1 MLPHTKQSHDGSADH
16 TQMEY
21 ALADLNPIAIQ
32 KSSSIIDLT
41 NDMPFTTLTNKRSS
55 IITPLPNFLNRDL
68 SVPLYE
74 AFEDDDQYSQTHEFN
89 PIPISRTNS
98 TRSTH
103 FTTNK
108 TPKSSI
114 LRSRLSHSV
123 FPAIPGILSRAISS
137 TISEQYE
144 EFEEQKAFDVQ
155 MSDIQE
161 DIMELAEMPPD
172 FQRSSSQT
180 NTKKRESIIDTI
192 RNKTKQFQS
201 NRDRSTKSRISL
213 SWFQKPKPVT
223 PITPY
228 VLHSQFVEPQSDD
241 VLCNDTIN
249 IAKCNTI
256 KRIIHALEYY
266 KMHHMTLEKDEAS
279 VIPLYEYISSF
290 KNYDISMLMED
301 WYRCKQNHLKT
312 PKDIEYFQSIEAI
325 SCTHNASCIYVR
337 RYQRHRDR
345 SAVRDHHF
353 KNEETDAKNII
364 LMDLLNSIH
373 TFIFHWMPS
382 RFRITEMP
390 SLVYDHDDDDEDD
403 SLDNGGSNEESYQ
416 IIFKDDEDTQDHQ
429 EEETKQ
435 QPPNAPAA
443 ADLSKSLVKDQIE
456 RPLVLLP
463 SVHQNGLHLWPNGPI
478 PMTQCNVEQL
488 VFLLRHEIVDQV
500 MKLKSHKEGIIQ
512 YIEDNAMDGD
522 TLLQLKRKA
531 FAAKLTQ
538 HFHDNKLKPRFAKL
552 YTQIRDYN
560 NPQYVVVN
568 EPVSME
574 HSKFVTAIANTS
586 NNSQLS
592 YFALGEQYRYTRN
605 LERHPLYVEPRFQ
618 SLKEELTDYFKRD
631 LLKIQKQCIAE
642 MDPTIQPILKE
653 LITQKRKYFTN
664 DALNPLW
671 IDDIKEEKQNSD
683 DLLRLIQLNHV
694 NRNKFSWIMARLF
707 RHLPPNFGYFDLTPF
722 IFYQLLDIN
731 VTQLNAAIKHNL
743 REYIESISID
753 EWSVLLNEL
762 RFIIDE
768 SKSIAYEE
776 NVPSMRQLI
785 AGIHEH
791 DAYLMKYV
799 HREFF
804 TWQHIHDIKEVLNH
818 YTRLIVQGY
827 SKNVRK
833 LNKLTFAKKEII
845 NICCAYLDIID
856 ICGNTGT
863 HGHVTT
869 LIVHNALYP
878 AVELHKLHIYQSYL
892 QDRCKNFPTF
902 RDTARQWSIG
912 LGDRWIQRQCT
923 KQQMFDRA
931 GDHSIESLLIDVI
944 EVRTPETNALIRG
957 IKEKLQIEFLKC
969 VRLRIQKAVKINRDL
984 FRLTEVRNK
993 FAVYVE
999 KADATLKRSSVMAL
1013 KAVWYHGMNVHHQIS
1028 PDDVIS
1034 KHHVMALICYADNS
1048 EFCTE
1053 LRETY
1058 RARTATEDIKMRKMR
1073 HSYFAHFGRLLY
1085 ESFVFYASIQSKV
1098 NTLHHGMSVPM
1109 VFSSLQ
1115 CTFDQPTSTSTAQ
1128 SVATSFGKGTGMV
1141 LSFESCESCKY
1152 IRALDMSLFSN
1163 FSMEE
1168 EYLIFEARVRIA
1180 DIFIQTERQWIGRPW
1195 IKILALYDLIIH
1207 GNTIYDKPLLT
1218 KTNQKRLL
1226 NILQHVMDD
1235 KISDLSTSAYTKS
1248 FIEALMR
1255 KNKTIWINMQ
1265 QINELQIELKNMFI
1279 AKNNDFGTYIKY
1291 LQRVCHVVV
1300 YPIFKTCWQMTKQTF
1315 DLISRVSENRDEKG
1329 NGSCCERK
1337 HDDHQVVLEGETV
1350 KCRLWKG
1357 KQIAFRPRFTKIEG
1371 IFDVKMILH
1380 DVYDNKRIKV
1390 HFNLDCLELDGYFA
1404 SLHPR
1409 WMNVGSDNSFDITLP
1424 SIDNNVEQLTATT
1437 LNMSI
1442 MIHNFEDFNIEY
1454 KDSDA
1459 LNPKVMTQNMEHANM
1474 SYKCWD
1480 RLSWFYGFCNI
1491 VVSILD
1497 SISDISFIIFMWYY
1511 TDNHY
1516 FENDDQFQHENKI
1529 TKFLAILSVGNLISI
1544 AIIIALYTTYQLVS
1558 FRFLFF
1564 LLFFILSPVLPAF
1577 EYLWGRLRKKHDID
1591 NHIVVSLQYD
1601 GLLVWFKRELFRNKI
1616 FLIECVFESCFQII
1630 IQFIA
1635 VFELKSLI
1643 YKDLYLY
1650 TSIIISLVVI
1660 ISKLILCSYN
1670 MNRKRVWF
1678 NILCYFMD
1686 IFVSL
1691 LIAIFMGSVLFGNTV
1706 SFTGTYFI
1714 FEWLIFVLFGCYHI
1728 AQSLLVSYLA
1738 IPILILFCYPMTILS
1753 FSFFS
1758 MYPLFSYLAHKP
1770 MEIGKRKTFHS
1781 KLYDYCC
1788 DSKDPNDPN
1797 EFNTKLIVANYV
1809 CIKSYFYQ
1817 LRPGGP
1823 DERYYQFAKW
1833 LFEQNKSDLRHITLQ
1848 TFRKKADNTAYHRV
1862 FTGITAIKSLQ
1873 RFNPSTMVFAKA
1885 AQLSIR
1891 MIMVL
1896 VCLGLDTF
1904 QLKLFQNNQPFMQ
1917 NYGDVLS
1924 LCGLIVMILF
1934 GIWFLFVAFE
1944 SCNSKW
1950 NVFCSNMIC
1959 STHDKFV
1966 LMIPSDEFIKKCD
1979 RIMDNEEKYE
1989 MDDENQEIDNMDS
2002 ILNMDIKALP
2012 HYNFTERVIQF
2023 VQKYSKQSLYS
2034 LRLISTILIAAGVI
2048 AISYFVSDCLLY
2060 HTKIA
2065 LIYIRATMIISI
2077 VMCVYAIYRGPSMIF
2092 TYGNIPQIVKAT
2104 NFALYLSSI
2113 VFWIFTIYF
2122 KNDAQCQLQMTSLS
2136 LVGLLFI
2143 GSEFVIASLF
2153 WVLVIGFIGIPF
2165 MMLHVV
2171 YLCIRVCN
2179 ERDDTPVDTE
2189 KKLLLIGSPDSGV
2202 STLFETFKL
2211 FSDDHNLDVLLREGR
2226 SAIRQNC
2233 VSGILTLLK
2242 QSQGLYDQAP
2252 QHNRECL
2259 VDLSDEVVNAIKLIV
2274 SYKSESFTRHLLYK
2288 ELHELRMLLI

>member
-1 MLPHTKQSHDGSADH
+1 MLPHTKQSNDDIRTANH
-16 TQMEY
+16 TQMKH
-21 ALADLNPIAIQ
+21 AL
-32 KSSSIIDLT
+32 
-41 NDMPFTTLTNKRSS
+41 NDSRSS
-55 IITPLPNFLNRDL
+55 VIAFATGIQRSDL
-68 SVPLYE
+68 SARAPMLE
-74 AFEDDDQYSQTHEFN
+74 AVEDQD
-89 PIPISRTNS
+89 
-98 TRSTH
+98 RSPRTH
-103 FTTNK
+103 FTANK
-108 TPKSSI
+108 TSQSSTPQ
-114 LRSRLSHSV
+114 SRLSQSR
-123 FPAIPGILSRAISS
+123 FSAIPGHLSRAIRS
-137 TISEQYE
+137 TTSVECTE
-144 EFEEQKAFDVQ
+144 EFEEEKAFIIQMNDV
-155 MSDIQE
+155 DVDFEE
-161 DIMELAEMPPD
+161 DPRMMELAEMPP
-172 FQRSSSQT
+172 SQA
-180 NTKKRESIIDTI
+180 NAKNRQSIIDI
-192 RNKTKQFQS
+192 IAKKTKHVQS
-201 NRDRSTKSRISL
+201 NRDQSNN
-213 SWFQKPKPVT
+213 PKHVAAPV
-223 PITPY
+223 I
-228 VLHSQFVEPQSDD
+228 HSEFVEPRSDD
-241 VLCNDTIN
+241 VLCNDKIDITE
-249 IAKCNTI
+249 CNAI
-256 KRIIHALEYY
+256 KRIIHVLEFYQMY
-266 KMHHMTLEKDEAS
+266 HMNLLEDEAS
-279 VIPLYEYISSF
+279 VIPLYEHISSL
-290 KNYDISMLMED
+290 KNYNISMLMED
-301 WYRCKQNHLKT
+301 WSQCKKNHIKTLKDT
-312 PKDIEYFQSIEAI
+312 QYFQSIEAI
-325 SCTHNASCIYVR
+325 NCKHNASCIYVR

-403 SLDNGGSNEESYQ
+403 SLDNDGSNEESYQ

-631 LLKIQKQCIAE
+631 LLKIQKQRIAE

-804 TWQHIHDIKEVLNH
+804 TWQHIHDIKDVLSR
-818 YTRLIVQGY
+818 YTRLIVRGY

-833 LNKLTFAKKEII
+833 LNKLTFAKEEII
-845 NICCAYLDIID
+845 NICCGYLASADIID
-856 ICGNTGT
+856 ICGRILSR
-863 HGHVTT
+863 VTKS
-869 LIVHNALYP
+869 IVHNVLYP
-878 AVELHKLHIYQSYL
+878 AVELHKLHIHENYL
-892 QDRCKNFPTF
+892 QEKCKNFPIF
-902 RDTARQWSIG
+902 RGTARQWAIG
-912 LGDRWIQRQCT
+912 DSRIQKQCT
-923 KQQMFDRA
+923 KQQLLYYTDN
-931 GDHSIESLLIDVI
+931 HSIEELLVDAI
-944 EVRTPETNALIRG
+944 EVRNAETDAHIRA
-957 IKEKLQIEFLKC
+957 IKAKLQSQFLKC
-969 VRLRIQKAVKINRDL
+969 ARFTIQKAVRINRHW
-984 FRLTEVRNK
+984 FGETQIREK
-993 FAVYVE
+993 FNVYLE
-999 KADATLKRSSVMAL
+999 KADATLKRFSVMAL

-1291 LQRVCHVVV
+1291 LQRACHVVV

-1329 NGSCCERK
+1329 NGTCCERK

-1788 DSKDPNDPN
+1788 DSKDQN

-1809 CIKSYFYQ
+1809 CVKSYFYQ
-1817 LRPGGP
+1817 LREDR
-1823 DERYYQFAKW
+1823 DEHYYQFAKW
-1833 LFEQNKSDLRHITLQ
+1833 LFEQTKSDLQYITLD
-1848 TFRKKADNTAYHRV
+1848 TFRKKANNTTYHRM
-1862 FTGITAIKSLQ
+1862 FTGIRAIQSLQ
-1873 RFNPSTMVFAKA
+1873 MFNPSTMVFAKA

-1891 MIMVL
+1891 VIMIL
-1896 VCLGLDTF
+1896 LCLGLDTF
-1904 QLKLFQNNQPFMQ
+1904 HLKLFQNNQPFMQ

-1950 NVFCSNMIC
+1950 NTFCSNMIC

-2189 KKLLLIGSPDSGV
+2189 RKLLLIGSPDSGV
-2202 STLFETFKL
+2202 STLFQTIKL
-2211 FSDDHNLDVLLREGR
+2211 FSDDDNLNVLLGEGR

-2288 ELHELRMLLI
+2288 ELHELRNAIDMIWRLDS

>member
-1 MLPHTKQSHDGSADH
+1 MLPHTKQSNDDIRTANH
-16 TQMEY
+16 TQMKH
-21 ALADLNPIAIQ
+21 AL
-32 KSSSIIDLT
+32 
-41 NDMPFTTLTNKRSS
+41 NDSRSS
-55 IITPLPNFLNRDL
+55 VIAFATGIQRSDL
-68 SVPLYE
+68 SARAPMLE
-74 AFEDDDQYSQTHEFN
+74 AVEDQD
-89 PIPISRTNS
+89 
-98 TRSTH
+98 RSPRTH
-103 FTTNK
+103 FTANK
-108 TPKSSI
+108 TPQSSTPQ
-114 LRSRLSHSV
+114 SRLSQSR
-123 FPAIPGILSRAISS
+123 FSAIPGHLSRAIRS
-137 TISEQYE
+137 TTSVECTE
-144 EFEEQKAFDVQ
+144 EFEEEKAFIIQMNDV
-155 MSDIQE
+155 DVDFEE
-161 DIMELAEMPPD
+161 DPRMMELAEMPP
-172 FQRSSSQT
+172 SQA
-180 NTKKRESIIDTI
+180 NPKNRQSIDIIDI
-192 RNKTKQFQS
+192 IAKKTKHVQS
-201 NRDRSTKSRISL
+201 NRDQSNN
-213 SWFQKPKPVT
+213 PKHVAAPV
-223 PITPY
+223 I
-228 VLHSQFVEPQSDD
+228 HSEFVEPRSDD
-241 VLCNDTIN
+241 VLCNDKIDITE
-249 IAKCNTI
+249 CNAI
-256 KRIIHALEYY
+256 KRIIHVLEFYQMY
-266 KMHHMTLEKDEAS
+266 HMNLLEDEAS
-279 VIPLYEYISSF
+279 VIPLYEHISSL
-290 KNYDISMLMED
+290 KNYNISMLMED
-301 WYRCKQNHLKT
+301 WSQCKKNHIKTLKDT
-312 PKDIEYFQSIEAI
+312 QYFQSIEAI
-325 SCTHNASCIYVR
+325 NCKHNASCIYVR
-337 RYQRHRDR
+337 QHQKHTDQSTIRD
-345 SAVRDHHF
+345 DHGDI
-353 KNEETDAKNII
+353 KNMI

-382 RFRITEMP
+382 RLRITAR
-390 SLVYDHDDDDEDD
+390 SSSSHDNGDEDD
-403 SLDNGGSNEESYQ
+403 KDT
-416 IIFKDDEDTQDHQ
+416 DDE
-429 EEETKQ
+429 ENEETKQ
-435 QPPNAPAA
+435 FEN
-443 ADLSKSLVKDQIE
+443 E
-456 RPLVLLP
+456 
-463 SVHQNGLHLWPNGPI
+463 NGVHLWPNGPK
-478 PMTQCNVEQL
+478 PMKQCNVEEI
-488 VFLLRHEIVDQV
+488 VFLLKHEILDQIT
-500 MKLKSHKEGIIQ
+500 KLKGHKDGIIQ
-512 YIEDNAMDGD
+512 YVEDNALDGHA
-522 TLLQLKRKA
+522 LSKLKRKT
-531 FAAKLTQ
+531 FASKLTH
-538 HFHDNKLKPRFAKL
+538 HFQNKKLKISFAKL
-552 YTQIRDYN
+552 YSHIWDYN
-560 NPQYVVVN
+560 NPQYVLD
-568 EPVSME
+568 EPVSSVN
-574 HSKFVTAIANTS
+574 SKFITTIDT
-586 NNSQLS
+586 NSELS
-592 YFALGEQYRYTRN
+592 YFALGTQYRYTRN
-605 LERHPLYVEPRFQ
+605 LERHPLFVEPRFS
-618 SLKEELTDYFKRD
+618 SLKEEIEDYFQRD
-631 LLKIQKQCIAE
+631 LLKTQKQHIAE
-642 MDPTIQPILKE
+642 MDPSMQPILNE
-653 LITQKRKYFTN
+653 LITPDQKRKDFSN
-664 DALNPLW
+664 DALKPLW
-671 IDDIKEEKQNSD
+671 IDDIQEEKQNTD
-683 DLLRLIQLNHV
+683 NLLKLIQLSDVNH
-694 NRNKFSWIMARLF
+694 KMFSGIMAALF
-707 RHLPPNFGYFDLTPF
+707 HPNMFSFHFNPTPF

-1380 DVYDNKRIKV
+1380 DVYDNKSIKV
-1390 HFNLDCLELDGYFA
+1390 HFNLDCLELNGYFA

>member
-1 MLPHTKQSHDGSADH
+1 MIPHTKKSGDDNTDH
-16 TQMEY
+16 NHEEST
-21 ALADLNPIAIQ
+21 LNPIATAATPN
-32 KSSSIIDLT
+32 SSSVIDPPNCNATASTTST
-41 NDMPFTTLTNKRSS
+41 NTQETT
-55 IITPLPNFLNRDL
+55 TPIL
-68 SVPLYE
+68 
-74 AFEDDDQYSQTHEFN
+74 EDPN
-89 PIPISRTNS
+89 PITHINTTHSATNN
-98 TRSTH
+98 T
-103 FTTNK
+103 
-108 TPKSSI
+108 
-114 LRSRLSHSV
+114 
-123 FPAIPGILSRAISS
+123 
-137 TISEQYE
+137 Q
-144 EFEEQKAFDVQ
+144 
-155 MSDIQE
+155 
-161 DIMELAEMPPD
+161 
-172 FQRSSSQT
+172 QRS
-180 NTKKRESIIDTI
+180 K
-192 RNKTKQFQS
+192 FV
-201 NRDRSTKSRISL
+201 
-213 SWFQKPKPVT
+213 KP
-223 PITPY
+223 
-228 VLHSQFVEPQSDD
+228 QADD
-241 VLCNDTIN
+241 VLCNEQIDIT
-249 IAKCNTI
+249 KCNAI
-256 KRIIHALEYY
+256 KRIIHALEHY
-266 KMHHMTLEKDEAS
+266 KLYHMTLLSDEAS
-279 VIPLYEYISSF
+279 VIPLYEYISSLR
-290 KNYDISMLMED
+290 NYDISMLMED
-301 WYRCKQNHLKT
+301 WYRCKKNHIKT
-312 PKDIEYFQSIEAI
+312 RRDIQYFQKNEAI
-325 SCTHNASCIYVR
+325 NCHHTRSCVYVR
-337 RYQRHRDR
+337 RYQRDRYRGTTRDYR
-345 SAVRDHHF
+345 V
-353 KNEETDAKNII
+353 KNHETDTKNII
-364 LMDLLNSIH
+364 LMDILNSIH
-373 TFIFHWMPS
+373 TFIFHWMPLQFS
-382 RFRITEMP
+382 IKTMP
-390 SLVYDHDDDDEDD
+390 GLSFDLDDSDEDSYKIVFED
-403 SLDNGGSNEESYQ
+403 DNDTKQDTVTKDQGEE
-416 IIFKDDEDTQDHQ
+416 

-435 QPPNAPAA
+435 CEPA
-443 ADLSKSLVKDQIE
+443 I
-456 RPLVLLP
+456 
-463 SVHQNGLHLWPNGPI
+463 LWPNGPK
-478 PMTQCNVEQL
+478 PMAQCTAQEMA
-488 VFLLRHEIVDQV
+488 FLLKHEIVDRV
-500 MKLKSHKEGIIQ
+500 AKLQAYKDDIAK
-512 YIEDNAMDGD
+512 YIEDNALDGPA
-522 TLLQLKRKA
+522 LSLLKRKQ
-531 FAAKLTQ
+531 FAEQFVQLFDDTKLRMSFIKLHKHIWDYNDPQ
-538 HFHDNKLKPRFAKL
+538 YVIEELVNEPVDEPIVMDNSKFVSTIANNSNHSELSYFSLGQQYRYTTHLQKHPLYVKPRFA
-552 YTQIRDYN
+552 
-560 NPQYVVVN
+560 
-568 EPVSME
+568 
-574 HSKFVTAIANTS
+574 
-586 NNSQLS
+586 
-592 YFALGEQYRYTRN
+592 
-605 LERHPLYVEPRFQ
+605 
-618 SLKEELTDYFKRD
+618 SLKEELACYFERD
-631 LLKIQKQCIAE
+631 FFIKKPTHINKKQYC
-642 MDPTIQPILKE
+642 Q
-653 LITQKRKYFTN
+653 TQMR
-664 DALNPLW
+664 D
-671 IDDIKEEKQNSD
+671 
-683 DLLRLIQLNHV
+683 
-694 NRNKFSWIMARLF
+694 KF
-707 RHLPPNFGYFDLTPF
+707 D
-722 IFYQLLDIN
+722 
-731 VTQLNAAIKHNL
+731 
-743 REYIESISID
+743 
-753 EWSVLLNEL
+753 
-762 RFIIDE
+762 
-768 SKSIAYEE
+768 
-776 NVPSMRQLI
+776 
-785 AGIHEH
+785 
-791 DAYLMKYV
+791 
-799 HREFF
+799 
-804 TWQHIHDIKEVLNH
+804 
-818 YTRLIVQGY
+818 
-827 SKNVRK
+827 
-833 LNKLTFAKKEII
+833 
-845 NICCAYLDIID
+845 
-856 ICGNTGT
+856 
-863 HGHVTT
+863 
-869 LIVHNALYP
+869 
-878 AVELHKLHIYQSYL
+878 
-892 QDRCKNFPTF
+892 
-902 RDTARQWSIG
+902 
-912 LGDRWIQRQCT
+912 
-923 KQQMFDRA
+923 
-931 GDHSIESLLIDVI
+931 
-944 EVRTPETNALIRG
+944 
-957 IKEKLQIEFLKC
+957 
-969 VRLRIQKAVKINRDL
+969 
-984 FRLTEVRNK
+984 
-993 FAVYVE
+993 VYVKTAHE
-999 KADATLKRSSVMAL
+999 TLKRGSVKAL
-1013 KAVWYHGMNVHHQIS
+1013 KATWYHGLNPYHKIS
-1028 PDDVIS
+1028 PKDVIS
-1034 KHHVMALICYADNS
+1034 IHHVLALVCYADNS
-1048 EFCTE
+1048 ELCTT
-1053 LRETY
+1053 LRKTY
-1058 RARTATEDIKMRKMR
+1058 RSNTATESIEIYKLR
-1073 HSYFAHFGRLLY
+1073 HSYFAQFGKLLY
-1085 ESFVFYASIQSKV
+1085 ESFVFYASTKDQVKI
-1098 NTLHHGMSVPM
+1098 LYHGVSEPM

-1115 CTFDQPTSTSTAQ
+1115 CAFDQPTSTSRTD
-1128 SVATSFGKGTGMV
+1128 SVANVFTKGTGIV

-1152 IRALDMSLFSN
+1152 IRALDMSLFSI
-1163 FSMEE
+1163 FSHEE
-1168 EYLIFEARVRIA
+1168 EFLIFEARLRIR
-1180 DIFIQTERQWIGRPW
+1180 DLFIPTQRKDPW
-1195 IKILALYDLIIH
+1195 VGQHYMKALALYDMIIH
-1207 GNTIYDKPLLT
+1207 GNTIHDKPLLN
-1218 KTNQKRLL
+1218 KTNQKRLRH
-1226 NILQHVMDD
+1226 ILRYVMDD
-1235 KISDLSTSAYTKS
+1235 KISEISPSTYLNS
-1248 FIEALMR
+1248 FIEALMK
-1255 KNKTIWINMQ
+1255 KNKKIWLNIQ
-1265 QINELQIELKNMFI
+1265 QINALRAQLKQMFI
-1279 AKNNDFGTYIKY
+1279 AENNEFGIYIKY
-1291 LQRVCHVVV
+1291 LQSTCNVVI
-1300 YPIFKTCWQMTKQTF
+1300 YPIFRMCWKI
-1315 DLISRVSENRDEKG
+1315 DIA
-1329 NGSCCERK
+1329 GS
-1337 HDDHQVVLEGETV
+1337 VGESFE
-1350 KCRLWKG
+1350 CMLSKG
-1357 KQIAFRPRFTKIEG
+1357 KTIVFRPHFTKVWG
-1371 IFDVKMILH
+1371 VFDVKMTLLK
-1380 DVYDNKRIKV
+1380 VYDDKPIKV
-1390 HFNLDCLELDGYFA
+1390 HFNLECFELDGYFV

-1409 WMNVGSDNSFDITLP
+1409 WMSVGANDSFDITLP
-1424 SIDNNVEQLTATT
+1424 SIDSHSKQVKAIT
-1437 LNMSI
+1437 LEMSI

-1788 DSKDPNDPN
+1788 DSKDQN

-1950 NVFCSNMIC
+1950 NTFCSNMIC

-1989 MDDENQEIDNMDS
+1989 MDDENQDIDMDP
-2002 ILNMDIKALP
+2002 IINIDIKALP
-2012 HYNFTERVIQF
+2012 HHNCTERVVQF
-2023 VQKYSKQSLYS
+2023 VQKYSKHSVYS
-2034 LRLISTILIAAGVI
+2034 LRLLSTIFIAAGVI

-2060 HTKIA
+2060 RASIA
-2065 LIYIRATMIISI
+2065 LMYIRATMIISI
-2077 VMCVYAIYRGPSMIF
+2077 TLSVYAIYRGPSMIF
-2092 TYGNIPQIVKAT
+2092 VYGNTSHMVKAT

-2189 KKLLLIGSPDSGV
+2189 RKLLLIGSPDSGV
-2202 STLFETFKL
+2202 STLFQTIKL
-2211 FSDDHNLDVLLREGR
+2211 FSDDDNLNVLLGEGR

-2288 ELHELRMLLI
+2288 ELHELRNAIDMIWRLDS